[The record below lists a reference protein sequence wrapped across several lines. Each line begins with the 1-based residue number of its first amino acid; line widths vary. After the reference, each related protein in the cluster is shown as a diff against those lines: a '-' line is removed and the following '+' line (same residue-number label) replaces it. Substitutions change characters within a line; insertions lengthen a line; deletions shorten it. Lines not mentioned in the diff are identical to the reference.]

1 METGEARRI
10 DFSARDFA
18 MKPRRNASLFAPLS
32 KRTLTTN
39 EARLAPLAAGANA
52 FREIGCFA

>member
-1 METGEARRI
+1 
-10 DFSARDFA
+10 